1 MNLHFGSTV
10 DTSGRNCLTELFPRL
25 LYAHQFSMLQYP
37 NTQESNFSTT
47 FYNINFYSKTHV
59 CSIKTWK
66 YEQYQWVILQIDYVS
81 RVCVTALSYH
91 QQIITRKTTTALI
104 V

>member
-37 NTQESNFSTT
+37 NTQEDDLDIIEYSNAKVFEK
-47 FYNINFYSKTHV
+47 FVGMK
-59 CSIKTWK
+59 
-66 YEQYQWVILQIDYVS
+66 
-81 RVCVTALSYH
+81 ALVL
-91 QQIITRKTTTALI
+91 TRKQ
-104 V
+104 